1 MLETLNDFMKKYGIN
16 EISFGKSHKVKKSE
30 GRKSKKE

>member
-16 EISFGKSHKVKKSE
+16 EISFGKSHKVKKS
-30 GRKSKKE
+30 KKE